1 MYFCFKW
8 GFSFLN
14 WMPLE
19 VVEGGRA
26 PPATLAEKI
35 LLGAVPIE
43 LFDMILY
50 YLCIPSTLLQVI
62 SLRR

>member
-1 MYFCFKW
+1 
-8 GFSFLN
+8 
-14 WMPLE
+14 MPLE

-62 SLRR
+62 SLRRWDTF